1 MACLPWTN
9 GVSLIGV
16 LGKRRSI
23 LSSATRPERHQVY
36 SPAAPPRSVS
46 TLPEKRPM
54 SSVWPAVTCRVC
66 FRPGAADPGE
76 NKHFLRRIGA

>member
-46 TLPEKRPM
+46 TLPGKEADEFRVAGSDLSRLLPARSSRP
-54 SSVWPAVTCRVC
+54 R
-66 FRPGAADPGE
+66 
-76 NKHFLRRIGA
+76 